1 MTSIKATK
9 RDVKTDLSKL
19 REEGKLPA
27 VFYGP
32 KEESTP
38 ITVGAIEF
46 LKVWREVGESSV
58 IDLKEG
64 DDSHQVLI
72 QDVDVDPLT
81 GFARHADFYVIEKG
95 KKVEVATP
103 LEFVGESPAEKA
115 GDVIIKVMHELEIE
129 ATPANLPH
137 QIEVDISIL
146 AKVGDQIHAK
156 DIKLPEGVKLMVD
169 GEEVVILVQEAK
181 EEEIEGPAE
190 APDLSSIVVEGEK
203 KEDGDEGEAEGDK

>member
-1 MTSIKATK
+1 MTTINATK

-46 LKVWREVGESSV
+46 LKVWREAGESSV
-58 IDLKEG
+58 VTLKEG
-64 DDSHQVLI
+64 EDEHEVLI
-72 QDVDVDPLT
+72 QEVDVDAIT

-95 KKVEVATP
+95 KKVDVATP

-115 GDVIIKVMHELEIE
+115 GDILIKVMHELEIT
-129 ATPANLPH
+129 AAPSKLPH
-137 QIEVDISIL
+137 EIEVDISSL
-146 AKVGDQIHAK
+146 VKVGDQIHAK
-156 DIKLPEGVKLMVD
+156 DIKLPEGVELNVEPD
-169 GEEVVILVQEAK
+169 EVVVLIQEAK
-181 EEEIEGPAE
+181 EESEEE
-190 APDLSSIVVEGEK
+190 SVAPDLDSIVVEGEK
-203 KEDGDEGEAEGDK
+203 KPEEDAEGEGDK